1 MEMRRNVGRV
11 ARKSLEIFT
20 LLVCNYPY
28 IMGYMEIKHISQTQK
43 ETKSVENPARRLLEK
58 ARL

>member
-1 MEMRRNVGRV
+1 MWGKWPE
-11 ARKSLEIFT
+11 KSLEIFT

-28 IMGYMEIKHISQTQK
+28 IMGYTEIKHISQTQK

-58 ARL
+58 ARP